1 MTFSPSALDRVPDQP
16 PPKPIGPPL
25 ARVNEKETQ
34 QLIESILARLQA
46 GRPWGEL
53 VEQDRL
59 LRLGQVLSLFPVSR
73 STWYQ
78 GIATGRFPKPIK
90 LSQRISAWR
99 LRDILAR
106 IDGGNDAE

>member
-1 MTFSPSALDRVPDQP
+1 
-16 PPKPIGPPL
+16 
-25 ARVNEKETQ
+25 
-34 QLIESILARLQA
+34 
-46 GRPWGEL
+46 
-53 VEQDRL
+53 L

-99 LRDILAR
+99 LRDILAL